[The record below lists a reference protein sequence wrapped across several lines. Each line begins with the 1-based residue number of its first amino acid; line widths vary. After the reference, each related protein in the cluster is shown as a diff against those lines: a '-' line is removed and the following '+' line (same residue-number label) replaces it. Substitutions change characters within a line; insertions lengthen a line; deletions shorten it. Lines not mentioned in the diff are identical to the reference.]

1 LNHEKYMQIAIDLAK
16 KGCGWVNPNPMV
28 GAVIVKDNEIIGSG
42 YHQKYGELHAER
54 NAIADCKV
62 PITGATLF
70 VTLEPCCHYGKTPPC
85 TEAIIES
92 GISKVVIGSKDPNVL
107 VSGKGMAIL
116 KDHGIEVVTGVLTE
130 ECSELNQVFFHYIK
144 KKTPFVVLKYA
155 MTLDGKIATFTG
167 KSKWIT
173 GETARE
179 FVHQS
184 RHRYAAIMVGVN
196 TVIADDP
203 LLTSRL
209 PNTKNPTRIICDTH
223 LRVPLSSKII
233 QTAREIPTIIAT
245 SCKDK
250 EKIEQLTQFGCTLL
264 QVPKENGCTDLKQL
278 MRRLGEEHIDSILL
292 EGGSTLNFSALE
304 NGIVNKVQAYIAPK
318 IFGGET
324 AKTPVGGI
332 GINEVSQAFS
342 LKNRKITIL
351 GDDILLEY
359 DVEEGI

>member
-1 LNHEKYMQIAIDLAK
+1 VKDKKYMKIAIDLAK

-28 GAVIVKDNEIIGSG
+28 GAVIVKDNEILGSG
-42 YHQKYGELHAER
+42 HHQRYGELHAER

-62 PITGATLF
+62 PIPGATMF

-107 VSGKGMAIL
+107 VAGKGINSL
-116 KDHGIEVVTGVLTE
+116 KNHGIEVVAGVLSE
-130 ECSELNQVFFHYIK
+130 ECSELNEVFFHFIT

-167 KSKWIT
+167 KSRWIT
-173 GETARE
+173 GATARE

-184 RHRYAAIMVGVN
+184 RHEYSAIMVGVN

-203 LLTSRL
+203 LLTCRL
-209 PNTKNPTRIICDTH
+209 PNTKNPKRIICDTH
-223 LRVPLSSKII
+223 LRIPLSSRIL
-233 QTAREIPTIIAT
+233 QTAREIPTFIAT
-245 SCKDK
+245 SCEDK
-250 EKIEQLTQFGCTLL
+250 EKIERLTELGCILL
-264 QVPKENGCTDLKQL
+264 QVPKEKGHVDIKHL
-278 MRRLGEEHIDSILL
+278 MVALGKENIDSILL

-304 NGIVNKVQAYIAPK
+304 SGIVNKVQAYIAPK

-324 AKTPVGGI
+324 AKTPVGGT
-332 GINEVSQAFS
+332 GINEISKAFM
-342 LKNRKITIL
+342 LKKRKITIL
-351 GDDILLEY
+351 GEDILLEY
-359 DVEEGI
+359 DVLGGL

>member
-1 LNHEKYMQIAIDLAK
+1 MNDEQYMKMAIDLAK

-42 YHQKYGELHAER
+42 FHQKYGELHAER
-54 NAIADCKV
+54 NAIAGCEV
-62 PITGATLF
+62 PITGATMF

-85 TEAIIES
+85 TEIIIES
-92 GISKVVIGSKDPNVL
+92 GISKVVIGSRDPNDL
-107 VSGKGMAIL
+107 VAGKGIDIL
-116 KDHGIEVVTGVLTE
+116 KNHGIEVVTGVLSE
-130 ECSELNQVFFHYIK
+130 ECSDLNEVFFHYIQN
-144 KKTPFVVLKYA
+144 KTPYVVLKYA

-179 FVHQS
+179 FVHQT
-184 RHRYAAIMVGVN
+184 RHEYSAIMVGVN

-203 LLTSRL
+203 LLTCRL
-209 PNTKNPTRIICDTH
+209 PHTKNPKRIICDTH
-223 LRVPLSSKII
+223 LRIPLSSKIV
-233 QTAREIPTIIAT
+233 QTSKEVPTIIAT
-245 SCKDK
+245 SSEDQ
-250 EKIEQLTQFGCTLL
+250 EKIEKLTKLGCIIL
-264 QVPKENGCTDLKQL
+264 QVQKENGHTDLKQL
-278 MRRLGEEHIDSILL
+278 MRQLGEQNIDSILL

-332 GINEVSQAFS
+332 GVDEVSKAFR
-342 LKNRKITIL
+342 LKKRNITVL

-359 DVEEGI
+359 DVLGGI